1 MSALAGCLRGF
12 ASRCRMAPP
21 RQASTWSLTTL
32 LACLTTESEVLS
44 MRKQNPSP
52 TLEAHHEEVR
62 LWGWPTLV
70 SLAITLIILLGL
82 GARLDLQDT
91 WRQVVA
97 CHKTLLLVGGLA
109 HYVTYVVRGSRWQR
123 CLAQVSSPGQWRMF
137 GLLLFFAHGVDN
149 VVPGKLADVYA
160 AHLAWINCGV
170 RRATAMGALV
180 FVRMVDAWVVFLL
193 AALASWW
200 LFATSLPRAVLW
212 SLLLGVCLAGGVTLV
227 LLVCVL
233 SHMWLPTWLPAR
245 GQPMIHAFH
254 LGLWPPS
261 SQLGRIIVLTSLIW
275 SLESVWTVALAAAFG
290 IKMRLMQ
297 GMFLTMLP
305 LLASA
310 VPLTPSGVGV
320 VEVTM
325 YSCLRLLDVSTATA
339 ASVTVVHRLLD
350 YWLHIGAGAVLWA
363 FRRSIGLRTWV
374 EVLPPDAPGA
384 PSSQRSPHEEIS
396 YEA

>member
-1 MSALAGCLRGF
+1 ML
-12 ASRCRMAPP
+12 
-21 RQASTWSLTTL
+21 
-32 LACLTTESEVLS
+32 E
-44 MRKQNPSP
+44 QNLSP
-52 TLEAHHEEVR
+52 TLEANHEEMR
-62 LWGWPTLV
+62 LWRWSTLV

-82 GARLDLQDT
+82 GAMLDIQDT

-97 CHKTLLLVGGLA
+97 CHKALLLLGGLA

-160 AHLAWINCGV
+160 AHLARLNCGV
-170 RRATAMGALV
+170 RRSTAMGALV
-180 FVRMVDAWVVFLL
+180 FVRMVDAWVVLLL

-212 SLLLGVCLAGGVTLV
+212 SLLLGVCMAGGITLV
-227 LLVCVL
+227 LLIFVL
-233 SHMWLPTWLPAR
+233 SKMALPTWIPAR
-245 GQPMIHAFH
+245 GQQMIGAFH
-254 LGLWPPS
+254 LGMWPPS

-275 SLESVWTVALAAAFG
+275 SLESVWTVSLAAAFG
-290 IKMRLMQ
+290 IKVRLMQ
-297 GMFLTMLP
+297 GMFLTMIP

-310 VPLTPSGVGV
+310 LPLTPSGVGV
-320 VEVTM
+320 VEVIM

-339 ASVTVVHRLLD
+339 ASVTVVHRLID
-350 YWLHIGAGAVLWA
+350 YWLHIGVGALLWA
-363 FRRSIGLRTWV
+363 FRRPIGLRTWL
-374 EVLPPDAPGA
+374 EASPPDAPGA

-396 YEA
+396 YGA